1 MVNRVKNDGAGMEAV
16 VYVFGR
22 DFVIIDN
29 GSVWM
34 FWGFYRGF
42 VEREI

>member
-1 MVNRVKNDGAGMEAV
+1 MMDLAWCSCLC
-16 VYVFGR
+16 FGW

-34 FWGFYRGF
+34 VWAFYRGF